1 MPYKDILVAL
11 PPGAKALGAYAAS
24 AGAALGARLHAASIA
39 VDPTLP
45 GYVIPEIP
53 LAIIDKVEEEAR
65 SDAHKRLTEFEEQAR
80 AAGAAFDSLVVEG
93 DMDTAFES
101 VTRLA
106 RYHDLTI
113 VEQAGPDR
121 PALALLVE
129 TILFGS
135 GRPLLIA
142 PYIQR
147 DPFSMRSVIVGWNE
161 SASSARALAAAT
173 PMLEKAGSIEVV
185 TVDGGDA
192 DRDGAQR
199 VAAVLSGRGLSAHAK
214 NLTSA
219 GGVGDTILSHAA
231 DIGADM
237 VVMGGYGHS
246 RLRQFILGGATRDML
261 ATMTVPTLMAH

>member
-1 MPYKDILVAL
+1 MSYKDILVTL
-11 PPGAKALGAYAAS
+11 PPGGDAVGPYAAS
-24 AGAALGARLHAASIA
+24 LAAALGARVRAAA
-39 VDPTLP
+39 VALDPTLP
-45 GYVIPEIP
+45 AYVIPQIP
-53 LAIIDKVEEEAR
+53 LAVLDRVEEEAR
-65 SDAHKRLTEFEEQAR
+65 EDARGRLAAFEEQAK
-80 AAGAAFDSLVVEG
+80 AAGAKVEPFIVEG
-93 DMDTAFES
+93 DMDTAFDRI
-101 VTRLA
+101 TKLA

-129 TILFGS
+129 TVLFGA
-135 GRPLLIA
+135 GRPLLIV

-147 DPFSMRSVIVGWNE
+147 APFSLRSVIVAWTE
-161 SASSARALAAAT
+161 TAPAARALAAAM
-173 PMLEKAGSIEVV
+173 PMLERAEAIEIV
-185 TVDGGDA
+185 TVDGADGD
-192 DRDGAQR
+192 REGAER
-199 VAAVLSGRGLSAHAK
+199 LAGILAGRGLRVRAK
-214 NLTSA
+214 NLTGA